1 MATPGWYP
9 DPAGRPGAF
18 RYWDGQAWG
27 ADLSEHPY
35 AAPPGGVAPSTAP
48 GFQSSEIDLRM
59 HPTAYG
65 AAPTADQG
73 GPTGPTTAQLWLLLL
88 ATVVA
93 TAVVAVVTFFLVGA
107 LLDG

>member
-18 RYWDGQAWG
+18 RYWDGQTWG

-35 AAPPGGVAPSTAP
+35 AAPPGGVPAPTAG

-59 HPTAYG
+59 QPGAYG
-65 AAPTADQG
+65 AAPAP

-93 TAVVAVVTFFLVGA
+93 TLVVGILTFLAVGA
-107 LLDG
+107 LL